1 MDLSN
6 ENIIHVKKDDV
17 EYLQF
22 RELLKYA
29 DNFQHAY
36 SLKPLQFSDKNEQA
50 SANYKKICKALEIDS
65 NQIIKSAQKHAD
77 IVKDIEEYTDEKFE
91 FVDGFI
97 TNKKNIPLVTK
108 YADCTPIILYDKIKN
123 VIGNVH
129 SGWRG
134 TLQRISVKAAK
145 LMMEKYDCNPADI
158 IVCIGPCIKQ
168 CHFQVE
174 ADFIAKFKQE
184 FGNIDKYYNLGEVIE
199 GKQKYYFDTTNLI
212 IDYLSKIGIKRE
224 NIFDSDICSV
234 CNADSM
240 SSYRAEKDKA
250 DRNMNIVML
259 K

>member
-1 MDLSN
+1 MNLSN
-6 ENIIHVKKDDV
+6 ENIIHVKKGDV

-22 RELLKYA
+22 RELLKYG
-29 DNFQHAY
+29 DKLQHAY
-36 SLKPLQFSDKNEQA
+36 SLKPLQFSDKNEH
-50 SANYKKICKALEIDS
+50 SPANYKKICETLDIDS
-65 NQIIKSAQKHAD
+65 NKIIKSAQQHTD
-77 IVKDIEEYTDEKFE
+77 VVKDIKEYTTESFE

-108 YADCTPIILYDKIKN
+108 YADCTPIILYDKMKN

-134 TLQRISVKAAK
+134 TLQRISVKAVK
-145 LMMEKYDCNPADI
+145 MMEEKYNCDPTDI

-174 ADFIAKFKQE
+174 EDFIDKFKQE
-184 FGNIDKYYNLGEVIE
+184 FGNVEKYYKTGEVIE

-212 IDYLSKIGIKRE
+212 IDYLTEIGINRA
-224 NIFDSDICSV
+224 NIFDSNICSV
-234 CNADSM
+234 CNVANM
-240 SSYRAEKDKA
+240 SSYRAEKEKA